1 MKKILVIGAG
11 KWGKIV
17 LKKLKAIADVKMVIN
32 SKKNYKD
39 FDTKFIDWVF
49 ILTPDTKHYSMVK
62 FFLDKKVNIFCEKPL
77 TNSYTKSFE
86 LVKLANKSKANLYID
101 DIENYK
107 KNKIRIKKINYI
119 RRLKKDTGSIKSI
132 LNRLTYHDMY
142 LISPVLN
149 KYKELKIQI
158 LESKKFLN
166 FLIYNRNIR
175 FDFLYSLNSDKRE
188 HSINNLSL
196 NNVKV
201 DALAKML
208 NTVLYK
214 KINYKKNHK
223 MSLFASKM
231 IDNVRKKL

>member
-32 SKKNYKD
+32 TKKNYKD

-62 FFLDKKVNIFCEKPL
+62 FFLKKKVNIFCEKPL
-77 TNSYTKSFE
+77 TNSYKKSLE
-86 LVKLANKSKANLYID
+86 LVKLANKIKINLYID
-101 DIENYK
+101 DIENFK

-119 RRLKKDTGSIKSI
+119 RRLKKDTGTIKSI
-132 LNRLTYHDMY
+132 LNRLVYHDMY
-142 LISPVLN
+142 LLSPVLD
-149 KYKELKIQI
+149 KYKKLKIDI

-166 FLIYNRNIR
+166 FLIFNKNIS
-175 FDFLYSLNSDKRE
+175 FNFLYSLNSNKRE
-188 HSINNLSL
+188 HSINSLSL
-196 NNVKV
+196 SNVKV

-214 KINYKKNHK
+214 KINYKKNHNV
-223 MSLFASKM
+223 SLFASKM

>member
-17 LKKLKAIADVKMVIN
+17 LKKLKAIAEVKMVIN

-39 FDTKFIDWVF
+39 FDSKFIDWVF
-49 ILTPDTKHYSMVK
+49 ILTPDTKHYSIVK

-77 TNSYTKSFE
+77 TNSYTKSLE
-86 LVKLANKSKANLYID
+86 LVKLANKKKINLYID

-107 KNKIRIKKINYI
+107 KNKIIIKKKNYI
-119 RRLKKDTGSIKSI
+119 IRLKKDSGSIKSI
-132 LNRLTYHDMY
+132 LTRLTYHDMY
-142 LISPVLN
+142 LLSPILEKN
-149 KYKELKIQI
+149 KRLKIKI
-158 LESKKFLN
+158 VESKKFLN
-166 FLIYNRNIR
+166 FLIFNKKISFN
-175 FDFLYSLNSDKRE
+175 FMYSLNSNKRE
-188 HSINNLSL
+188 HSINNVSL

-214 KINYKKNHK
+214 KINYKKNH
-223 MSLFASKM
+223 MESLFASKM